1 MKYFLI
7 FSLCSTHSMKRK
19 LLSRYENL
27 QREIFIRAFYRD
39 YSFGLMQQI
48 PAKNPI
54 TQKVFEALL
63 AQGQQK
69 YAELA
74 LKNHELEPFHNYSL
88 SELESITVN

>member
-7 FSLCSTHSMKRK
+7 LSICLVCRSYSMKISTH
-19 LLSRYENL
+19 ENL

-39 YSFGLMQQI
+39 YSFGLIEQI

-54 TQKVFEALL
+54 TKKVFDGLL
-63 AQGQQK
+63 AQGKQK

-74 LKNHELEPFHNYSL
+74 LKNHKLEPFHSYSL
-88 SELESITVN
+88 SELESIKVN